1 MQPNAAWPSPWSS
14 GDPLGSNLCRAGYSI
29 PESRWHKG
37 DLVSCLW
44 NSSLGTW
51 HPEPLKSEHVGFIF
65 KSLAVEDIQNVP
77 STSWNSVVSCHH
89 SSRETLPPPHYDR
102 AFFLCKI
109 VSQWGWRDGRLS
121 SQDCWVPGAHFGDLA
136 LWYPLLP
143 LTVTCTHPYTY
154 THANVEY
161 VF

>member
-14 GDPLGSNLCRAGYSI
+14 GDPLGSNLCRAVYSI

-65 KSLAVEDIQNVP
+65 KSLAVEDLQNVP
-77 STSWNSVVSCHH
+77 STSWNSVVFCHH

-102 AFFLCKI
+102 AFFCVKLCH
-109 VSQWGWRDGRLS
+109 SGAGETDGS
-121 SQDCWVPGAHFGDLA
+121 AVKTAGFLA
-136 LWYPLLP
+136 PTLGIRYPLLP